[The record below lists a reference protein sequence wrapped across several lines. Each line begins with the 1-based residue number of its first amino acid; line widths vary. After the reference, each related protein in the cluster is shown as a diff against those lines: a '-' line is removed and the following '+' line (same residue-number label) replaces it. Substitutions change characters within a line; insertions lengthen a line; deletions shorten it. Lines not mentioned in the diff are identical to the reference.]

1 MINKNTKNK
10 SFISAW
16 HYLQDQGVENN
27 SFMLELK
34 NKKLADFSYDKFM
47 NEERTKEQTIELR
60 DMILKE
66 VKENIWFFFREIV
79 RIPYNLEGFNSSN
92 FDNSDLFGSIPFH
105 LTEKSLSLIY
115 LYSKGVNIFLKK
127 PDKDE
132 ETEFL
137 FRLFEIYEI
146 IKNPDSVMES
156 FDSINSNE
164 RLYDLYYHFHNIIPL
179 VQSPED
185 FNKFV
190 TSEYPT
196 IYIHNDTI
204 KNIFFN
210 VNINKMSDGR
220 VYPIIT
226 NFLKVHQQKNK
237 QIIMLINYSD
247 VENFISLRENEIY
260 KLFDEVFLYNV
271 YFDVPDIYDRK
282 ILNNSIVYRWN

>member
-1 MINKNTKNK
+1 MINKNTTNK

-16 HYLQDQGVENN
+16 HYLQDNGVENN

-79 RIPYNLEGFNSSN
+79 RISYNLEGFKSSN

-156 FDSINSNE
+156 FDNINSNE

-196 IYIHNDTI
+196 NYIHNDTI
-204 KNIFFN
+204 NNIFFN

-226 NFLKVHQQKNK
+226 NFLKVHQRKNK

-271 YFDVPDIYDRK
+271 YFDLPDIYDRK

>member
-1 MINKNTKNK
+1 MIKKNKKNK

-79 RIPYNLEGFNSSN
+79 RIPYNLEGFKSSN

-156 FDSINSNE
+156 FDNINSNE

-196 IYIHNDTI
+196 NYIHNDTI

-226 NFLKVHQQKNK
+226 NFLKGHQRKNK

>member
-79 RIPYNLEGFNSSN
+79 RIPYNLEGFKSSN

-156 FDSINSNE
+156 FDNINSNE

-196 IYIHNDTI
+196 IYLHNDTI
-204 KNIFFN
+204 NNIFFN

-226 NFLKVHQQKNK
+226 NFLKVHQRKNK

>member
-79 RIPYNLEGFNSSN
+79 RISYNLEGFKSSN

-156 FDSINSNE
+156 FDNINSNE

-196 IYIHNDTI
+196 NYIHNDTI
-204 KNIFFN
+204 NN
-210 VNINKMSDGR
+210 NKR
-220 VYPIIT
+220 
-226 NFLKVHQQKNK
+226 L
-237 QIIMLINYSD
+237 
-247 VENFISLRENEIY
+247 
-260 KLFDEVFLYNV
+260 
-271 YFDVPDIYDRK
+271 
-282 ILNNSIVYRWN
+282 

>member
-79 RIPYNLEGFNSSN
+79 RITYNLEGFKSSN

-156 FDSINSNE
+156 FDNINSNE

-196 IYIHNDTI
+196 IYLHNDTI
-204 KNIFFN
+204 NNIFFN

-226 NFLKVHQQKNK
+226 NFLKVHQRKNK